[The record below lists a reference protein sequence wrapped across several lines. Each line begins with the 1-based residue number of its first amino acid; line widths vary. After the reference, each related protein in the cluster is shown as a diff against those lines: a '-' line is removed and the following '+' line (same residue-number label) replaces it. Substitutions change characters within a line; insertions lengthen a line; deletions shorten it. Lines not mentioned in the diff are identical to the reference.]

1 MGSKLIVESTKSVG
15 TTFSFD
21 LNLEIVN
28 NENLVIISQQVKEN
42 VFKNKKALLVEDN
55 EMNRFIA
62 IQSLSYLGFE
72 VIEAENGKIAID
84 KVSSFEFDLI
94 LMDIQMPVMD
104 GLEATGYIR
113 NQLKNNTPII
123 ALTANAF
130 KHDIELYMSKGM
142 NDYIIKP
149 YDEDDFFRKIEYVM
163 LFKNETKL
171 KNASPQHEE
180 QPLFDLAVLEK
191 MSRGDQSF
199 IRKMMSIF
207 IDVTKENTVKMEQF
221 LVQDDWKNMK
231 SVAHKIKPSIDQL
244 EIKSLK
250 EIIRWLE
257 QYDPETMSKTTWTTN
272 VKTTISVLNEVKN
285 KFEQKIS
292 NIQ

>member
-1 MGSKLIVESTKSVG
+1 MEIISTNFSPSALVYNVHSIIYSQAADKNLSFILNMNPEIKPVLLGDETRLRQVLINLIGNAIKFTENGTIQLTVSLLSENENRQILRFEVEDSSIGMSEEFITKLFDKFSQEQNTSNRKYEGTGLGMAISRDLIELMGSKLIVKSTKSVG

-21 LNLEIVN
+21 LDLEIGN
-28 NENLVIISQQVKEN
+28 NENLVIMSPQVKEN

-149 YDEDDFFRKIEYVM
+149 
-163 LFKNETKL
+163 
-171 KNASPQHEE
+171 
-180 QPLFDLAVLEK
+180 
-191 MSRGDQSF
+191 
-199 IRKMMSIF
+199 
-207 IDVTKENTVKMEQF
+207 
-221 LVQDDWKNMK
+221 
-231 SVAHKIKPSIDQL
+231 
-244 EIKSLK
+244 
-250 EIIRWLE
+250 
-257 QYDPETMSKTTWTTN
+257 
-272 VKTTISVLNEVKN
+272 
-285 KFEQKIS
+285 
-292 NIQ
+292 